1 VGYRLSRRAEADV
14 VAVYVSG
21 AARFGPARAEA
32 YQASLIA
39 AFETIAA
46 HPGIAREREEFSP
59 PVRLHPHGAHLI
71 AYAAQAQGVLILRVL
86 HGRQDFEAALG

>member
-1 VGYRLSRRAEADV
+1 MGYRLSRRAEADL
-14 VAVYVSG
+14 VAAYVSG
-21 AARFGPARAEA
+21 AERFGRARAEA
-32 YQASLIA
+32 YLASLIT

-46 HPGIAREREEFSP
+46 HPGIALERLEFSP

-71 AYAAQAQGVLILRVL
+71 AYAERPPGVLILRVL